1 MIRAPLLTLIT
12 PPAHKLTV
20 TMAAQVSPASMQP
33 SELDTL
39 TLDHILSDL
48 DSLSPN
54 ASLLRL
60 ASATAPSTT
69 QATSFGNSKDLLT
82 SFEADTFTS
91 SSTTSSSA
99 QKRKEYVALS
109 HELLASFQNAQRLN
123 TEQVSAEQ
131 VGLLLPSERNR
142 VGPSSASSGK
152 ASDSLGR
159 DATGRAKATGTRTD
173 LLHVKVAHLQTQ
185 VDAWDAVLDH
195 AVKLADDPTEAYEAV
210 RPPAPAQTNHVDVDA
225 SEDPIPGAPN
235 ASHPTTKADAGK
247 DIKEPARRST
257 STTAVE
263 AEPVDQGFQDDDSW
277 SELA

>member
-1 MIRAPLLTLIT
+1 
-12 PPAHKLTV
+12 
-20 TMAAQVSPASMQP
+20 MAAQVSPASMQP

-69 QATSFGNSKDLLT
+69 QATSSGNSKDLLT

-91 SSTTSSSA
+91 SNTTSSSA

-152 ASDSLGR
+152 ASDSQGR

-173 LLHVKVAHLQTQ
+173 LLHAKVAHLQTQ
-185 VDAWDAVLDH
+185 VDAWDAVLEH
-195 AVKLADDPTEAYEAV
+195 AVKLADDTTGRRTGSSHAAEPHESVESEAYEAV
-210 RPPAPAQTNHVDVDA
+210 RPPAPAQTNHVDIDP
-225 SEDPIPGAPN
+225 SEDPIPGAPD
-235 ASHPTTKADAGK
+235 ASHPTTKAGAGQ
-247 DIKEPARRST
+247 DIKEPVRRST

-263 AEPVDQGFQDDDSW
+263 AEPVDQDFQDDDPW